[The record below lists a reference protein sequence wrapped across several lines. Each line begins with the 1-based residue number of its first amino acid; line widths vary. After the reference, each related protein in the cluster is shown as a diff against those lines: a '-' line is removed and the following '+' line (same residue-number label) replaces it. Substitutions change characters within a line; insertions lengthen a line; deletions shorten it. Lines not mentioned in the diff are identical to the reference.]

1 MSRDIFLRITA
12 SVILIFLMFA
22 LHRAITV
29 GPRPH
34 RPALSAE
41 HPLLFAHRGGA
52 ALAPE
57 NTLAAFQNAVDLGA
71 DALEL
76 DIRLTAD
83 GELVVIHDDTVDRTT
98 DGAGKVIDK
107 TVAELKQLDAGHR
120 FTLDAGKTYP
130 FRGKGV
136 VIPTL
141 TEVLR
146 AFPDRIINIDI
157 KDPLPAAAEHLADV
171 IDAAGAQDRVIVGS
185 FHDDTLR
192 RFSRLAPGVATIAGV
207 NETRFFTVLQRL
219 GLTRLHRPLGD
230 IYEIPPAS
238 GAFCL
243 DTPRFITRAHTL
255 NQRVVYWTID
265 DPAEMRRLLER
276 GADGI
281 ITDRPDLA
289 AQVFRELGY

>member
-1 MSRDIFLRITA
+1 MSRDILLRIVT
-12 SVILIFLMFA
+12 SVVIIFLMFA

-41 HPLLFAHRGGA
+41 RPLIFAHRGGA

-57 NTLAAFQNAVDLGA
+57 NTLAAFQNGVDLGA

-83 GELVVIHDDTVDRTT
+83 GELVVIHDETVDRTT

-107 TVAELKQLDAGHR
+107 TVAELKQLDAGYR
-120 FTLDAGKTYP
+120 FTSDGAYP

-157 KDPLPAAAEHLADV
+157 KDPLPAAADRLVDV
-171 IDAAGAQDRVIVGS
+171 IDAADAQDRIIVGS
-185 FHDDTLR
+185 FHNDILR
-192 RFSRLAPGVATIAGV
+192 RFSRSAPGIAAIAGA
-207 NETRFFTVLQRL
+207 NETRLFTVLQRL

-238 GAFCL
+238 GVFRL
-243 DTPRFITRAHTL
+243 DTPRFITRAHAL

-289 AQVFRELGY
+289 AQIFREFGY